1 MSNPMS
7 RRFPFCIR
15 IAKDGPIQLPPA
27 VERIARK
34 ADVFKMIENGLELD
48 AVSFDD
54 EEHPTEALFVFGNDN
69 YVTYKLDKKKP

>member
-1 MSNPMS
+1 
-7 RRFPFCIR
+7 
-15 IAKDGPIQLPPA
+15 
-27 VERIARK
+27 
-34 ADVFKMIENGLELD
+34 MIENGLELD